1 MSMTPEWSV
10 WGAAFLQSF
19 VTLLVIMDPFGGL
32 PIFLTLT
39 KNFDLPR
46 TRHSANRAIRVSF
59 ILLVIVV
66 FVGTGVL
73 DFFGISLFSFQVG
86 GGLILLLLGLLYV
99 LDIQVGSANDYKSDI
114 IIPMATPLIAGPGAI
129 TAVILLVSQFGFWIP
144 LAATLVNLFLFW
156 FAMYN
161 AHYITRAI
169 GKQGIEILSR
179 IMGLLLVAL
188 AVEMLRG
195 AWLGLK

>member
-1 MSMTPEWSV
+1 MSIDWSITSS
-10 WGAAFLQSF
+10 ALLQSF
-19 VTLLVIMDPFGGL
+19 VTLLVILDPFGGL
-32 PIFLTLT
+32 PVFLTLT
-39 KNFDLPR
+39 KDFDLKR
-46 TRHSANRAIRVSF
+46 SRRSATRAIRVSAV
-59 ILLVIVV
+59 LLTIVI
-66 FVGTGVL
+66 FVGIGVL

-86 GGLILLLLGLLYV
+86 GGLILLILGLIYV
-99 LDIQVGSANDYKSDI
+99 LDIQTSSSQDYKSDI

-144 LAATLVNLFLFW
+144 LAATLINLFIFW

-169 GKQGIEILSR
+169 GRQGIEILSR